1 MTTYKDLLI
10 DDLNRAYERF
20 ERAFEG
26 VTVVQANA
34 FPVAEFAPQVK
45 SMTWL
50 LWHTAMVLDIQ
61 IAELAGTD
69 CKAGRTN
76 CQKMTRQ
83 TQAGSIRLRKPRP
96 SQLTALTTSLATLP
110 QRVTKPSPTLLA

>member
-61 IAELAGTD
+61 IAELAGTLSAWWA
-69 CKAGRTN
+69 KKMAMVRTKIVRAWPATASKN
-76 CQKMTRQ
+76 
-83 TQAGSIRLRKPRP
+83 LKP
-96 SQLTALTTSLATLP
+96 QDGNKVITAFSAKLC
-110 QRVTKPSPTLLA
+110 